1 MKRYAVAG
9 SLFALV
15 LTVLLAGCSGSDEA
29 AKMQQ
34 QSATELMVAQLT
46 ALRTTNDSL
55 RAELTKAEQD
65 KRTLTARVADLES
78 QINALQAKAAAPP
91 APSVT
96 DARASYREA
105 LSLFKERKYDEA
117 SAMLHAIL
125 DGGAPAGLDDNCVYW
140 IGECLY
146 GQHKYSAALEQF
158 QKVFNFE
165 RSEKK
170 DDAQFMIANSYLA
183 MGDKVHAKEQ
193 YERFARR
200 FPASPYI
207 KLVKAHLAKL

>member
-1 MKRYAVAG
+1 MKRYSVAG
-9 SLFALV
+9 IICAVV
-15 LTVLLAGCSGSDEA
+15 LLPLLAGCSGSDEA
-29 AKMQQ
+29 ARSQQ

-55 RAELTKAEQD
+55 RAEIAKAEQD
-65 KRTLTARVADLES
+65 KRTLTARVADLEA

-91 APSVT
+91 KPSVT

-105 LSLFKERKYDEA
+105 LSLFKEKRYDEA
-117 SAMLHAIL
+117 SSLLQAIL

-146 GQHKYSAALEQF
+146 GKHQYSAALEQF
-158 QKVFNFE
+158 RKVFEFNL
-165 RSEKK
+165 SEKK

-183 MGDKVHAKEQ
+183 MGDKVHAKEE